1 MMTSYD
7 AVMRTIVELPEE
19 QLQALD
25 AWCAGEGV
33 SRAEGVR
40 RAVSHYLVRERPS
53 ARDEAFGLWRG
64 RRMDGLSYQRKL
76 RGEWDN
82 RP

>member
-1 MMTSYD
+1 
-7 AVMRTIVELPEE
+7 
-19 QLQALD
+19 
-25 AWCAGEGV
+25 V

-40 RAVSHYLVRERPS
+40 RDVSHYLVRERPS